1 MKTFC
6 GSLFP
11 VFKKINF
18 QRVFDFIEHG
28 ILFKELNAN
37 GLLPSVHYKLVLV
50 IFN

>member
-1 MKTFC
+1 MKTFF

-11 VFKKINF
+11 VFKQINF

-37 GLLPSVHYKLVLV
+37 GLIPSVQYELVSV